1 MKKSN
6 YNNNQMKR
14 TMLSAALILNLAA
27 TSAQDTT
34 SNIQLQSTGALKFN
48 GFVEGYYSY
57 DLNQPENNKKPAFL
71 YSHNRHNEF
80 TINLAFVRGSYTT
93 ERARANLAVAVGTYM
108 NANYATEP
116 GVLKN
121 IYEANA
127 GYKLSRNKNLW
138 FDIGII
144 PSHIGF
150 ETAHSPSCWTLTRS
164 LGADNSPYFESG
176 AKLTY
181 TTNNGKWVLS
191 AMALNGWQRIQ
202 RLEGNSL
209 MSWGTQV
216 YFKPSDYV
224 VLNYSTFLGTDKPD
238 SSRLWRYFHDIYGII
253 QITDNIGFIAGLD
266 IGMEQKTMNGD
277 AYYTWY
283 TPIGILR
290 YTPDK
295 KWAVALRGEF
305 YNDEHGV
312 IISTGTQN
320 GFKTIGGSVNVD
332 YLPMKN
338 VAIRLEARLLD
349 SKDAIFAKDGTAKK
363 TNTAITFSTAISF

>member
-1 MKKSN
+1 
-6 YNNNQMKR
+6 MKR
-14 TMLSAALILNLAA
+14 TMMSAAMLLSLAA
-27 TSAQDTT
+27 SAQDTT
-34 SNIQLQSTGALKFN
+34 SNTQPQSSGALNFN

-57 DLNQPENNKKPAFL
+57 DLNQPKNNKKPAFL

-80 TINLAFVRGSYTT
+80 TINLAFVRGSYTK
-93 ERARANLAVAVGTYM
+93 ERGRANLAVAVGTYM
-108 NANYATEP
+108 NANYAAEP

-121 IYEANA
+121 IYEADA
-127 GYKLSRNKNLW
+127 GYKLNRNKNLW
-138 FDIGII
+138 FDIGIM

-202 RLEGNSL
+202 RLDGNSL

-216 YFKPSDYV
+216 YFKPSGKV
-224 VLNYSTFLGTDKPD
+224 LLNYSTFLGTDKPD
-238 SSRLWRYFHDIYGII
+238 TARLWRNFHDMYGIF
-253 QITDNIGFIAGLD
+253 QITDKIGFIAGFD
-266 IGMEQKTMNGD
+266 IGMEQKTMNGKD
-277 AYYTWY
+277 CYTWY

-290 YTPDK
+290 YTPDN
-295 KWAVALRGEF
+295 KWAVALRIE
-305 YNDEHGV
+305 YYSDEHGV
-312 IISTGTQN
+312 IIGTGTQN
-320 GFKTIGGSVNVD
+320 GFKTIGGSTNVD

-338 VAIRLEARLLD
+338 VALRLEARHLD
-349 SKDAIFAKDGTAKK
+349 SKDAIFAKEGTAKNK
-363 TNTAITFSTAISF
+363 NTAITFSTAISF